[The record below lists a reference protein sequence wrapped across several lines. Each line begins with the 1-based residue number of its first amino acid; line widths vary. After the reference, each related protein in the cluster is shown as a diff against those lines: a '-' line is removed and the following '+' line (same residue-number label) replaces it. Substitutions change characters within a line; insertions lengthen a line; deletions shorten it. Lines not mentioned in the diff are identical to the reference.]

1 MQRIKVAAKVVE
13 MVQHIRLQMPRIGTR
28 KLFELLLPRL
38 KPMKVGRDRLFSI
51 LRANNLLISPK
62 RAYHV
67 TTNSHHR
74 FRKHKNKIEGLVAQ
88 RPEEI
93 WVSDITYV
101 GHRENPMYLVLVTD
115 AYSKKIV
122 GYNVSNSLNSSGS
135 IKALKMAVKSRM
147 YKTEQLIHHSDRGLQ
162 YCSDE
167 YQKVLGSNGIICS
180 MTESYDPYANA
191 IAERVN
197 GILKQEFIG
206 QLKTTDIKIMRE
218 LVKCSIKTYN
228 QKRPHYSCY
237 MKTPERMHRQE
248 DVRIRTYK
256 KKKPAENA
264 QQVSII

>member
-1 MQRIKVAAKVVE
+1 MQRIKVATKVVE

-51 LRANNLLISPK
+51 LRANNLLINPK
-62 RAYHV
+62 RTYHV

-93 WVSDITYV
+93 WV
-101 GHRENPMYLVLVTD
+101 LALVTD

-122 GYNVSNSLNSSGS
+122 GYNVSKSLNSSGS
-135 IKALKMAVKSRM
+135 IKALRMAVKSRM

-191 IAERVN
+191 IAERIN

-218 LVKCSIKTYN
+218 LVKDSIKIYN

-237 MKTPERMHRQE
+237 MKTPEMMHRQKQI
-248 DVRIRTYK
+248 RIRTYK
-256 KKKPAENA
+256 KRKPAEHS